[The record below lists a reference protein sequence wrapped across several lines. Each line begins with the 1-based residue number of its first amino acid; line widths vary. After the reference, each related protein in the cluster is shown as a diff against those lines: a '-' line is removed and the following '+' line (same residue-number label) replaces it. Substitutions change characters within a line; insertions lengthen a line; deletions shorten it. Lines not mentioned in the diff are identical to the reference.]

1 MKKAI
6 LFFLVLLPF
15 RVFAQGDL
23 LQSLDS
29 VLNRRRYYID
39 IKENRIRRL
48 TQEVKGVT
56 TGIVLPLQE
65 SSFGNITPTVSQAR
79 HPSRDFRRRCEE
91 TQVIVFPK
99 VIFMEP
105 EHYKPR

>member
-1 MKKAI
+1 MIPSMKKAI

-29 VLNRRRYYID
+29 VLNRRRYYMD

-48 TQEVKGVT
+48 TQEMKGRDDWHR
-56 TGIVLPLQE
+56 L
-65 SSFGNITPTVSQAR
+65 TVAGKLFWEYYTCRFASA
-79 HPSRDFRRRCEE
+79 PS
-91 TQVIVFPK
+91 I
-99 VIFMEP
+99 
-105 EHYKPR
+105 PRLSKTM

>member
-29 VLNRRRYYID
+29 VLNRRRYYMD

-48 TQEVKGVT
+48 TQEVKGRDDRHR
-56 TGIVLPLQE
+56 L
-65 SSFGNITPTVSQAR
+65 TVAGKLFWEYYTYRFASAI
-79 HPSRDFRRRCEE
+79 HPE
-91 TQVIVFPK
+91 TFEDDVK
-99 VIFMEP
+99 
-105 EHYKPR
+105 KLK

>member
-65 SSFGNITPTVSQAR
+65 SSFGNITPTVSIPPCIYNYRTAVR
-79 HPSRDFRRRCEE
+79 KRAIHPE
-91 TQVIVFPK
+91 TFEDDVK
-99 VIFMEP
+99 
-105 EHYKPR
+105 KLK